1 MTTCVLRCTFLLK
14 LRQRHPTHSTPTRDR
29 AARFAPGN
37 QTVLRVLVLGRILRN
52 GIDLR
57 RVPAM
62 RRSIRSVWGAPC
74 ILSNLKR
81 ISKRYFGFCSKSC
94 EFGAVPGRGQ
104 SALDLTDL
112 RFRSPRPAAV
122 RCEMSR
128 SRRYRKQLNDLRR
141 TPGWST
147 AISHQVRGE
156 RATSKDCFPWSR
168 EVTDT
173 SDY

>member
-1 MTTCVLRCTFLLK
+1 MTTCVLRCAFLLK
-14 LRQRHPTHSTPTRDR
+14 LRQRHPTHSTPARDR

-52 GIDLR
+52 GINLC

-94 EFGAVPGRGQ
+94 EFGAVPGCGQ
-104 SALDLTDL
+104 STLDLTDL
-112 RFRSPRPAAV
+112 RFRSPRPAPI
-122 RCEMSR
+122 RCEMTR

-141 TPGWST
+141 TPRFRINSEGS
-147 AISHQVRGE
+147 ALHRRIASPR
-156 RATSKDCFPWSR
+156 R
-168 EVTDT
+168 EK
-173 SDY
+173 